1 MIRLSSVIK
10 NAVAALFAAAAVLCS
25 VTASAIPARPEPPR
39 LVNDLAGIMTPDQVD
54 VLEQRLVAYSDST
67 TTQIAVLVVNDL
79 EGEDAS
85 SYAIKTHESWGIG
98 SAGNDNGVLI
108 LVKPKNDNG
117 SGEVFISVGYGLEG
131 AIPDARAKRIINE
144 IMIPHFIE
152 NDYHGAIE
160 GACDKIIRLADD
172 EDFSSEDTEENSGI
186 WSGAVMLL
194 LFILLVVFLMRRG
207 SNNGGG
213 AGTTGN
219 SGTSTDNPGPVYTGP
234 ISRGGSSFGG
244 GSIGGG
250 FGGFGGGS
258 TGGAG
263 AGGKW

>member
-10 NAVAALFAAAAVLCS
+10 NAVAALFAVAAVLCS
-25 VTASAIPARPEPPR
+25 VTASAVPARPEPPR
-39 LVNDLAGIMTPDQVD
+39 LVNDLAGIMTQDQVD
-54 VLEQRLVAYSDST
+54 ALEQRLVAYSDST

-152 NDYHGAIE
+152 DDYFGAIQ
-160 GACDKIIRLADD
+160 GACEKIIRLADGEEFSD
-172 EDFSSEDTEENSGI
+172 ESENEASGI
-186 WSGAVMLL
+186 IGGAIFLGI
-194 LFILLVVFLMRRG
+194 FILILALAMRKKGKGGDSSSG
-207 SNNGGG
+207 S
-213 AGTTGN
+213 
-219 SGTSTDNPGPVYTGP
+219 TSTGGPTSPIYTGR
-234 ISRGGSSFGG
+234 SFSGGSSIG
-244 GSIGGG
+244 GGG